1 MCTSSRHKHY
11 RVYMP
16 FYTTHTAACMCILPV
31 ALAQET
37 TTRDGDRPATERPTR
52 DFPDDGTVLDC
63 RRTAAERE
71 AILNC
76 DCMLMRD
83 VDGCAVCPADCPG
96 ESI

>member
-1 MCTSSRHKHY
+1 
-11 RVYMP
+11 
-16 FYTTHTAACMCILPV
+16 MCILA
-31 ALAQET
+31 ALAQDPT
-37 TTRDGDRPATERPTR
+37 DGPRTTRDGDRPTTERPTR

-63 RRTAAERE
+63 QRTAAGRE

-96 ESI
+96 ESIQQTPLQLCAIVL